1 MPTHSFTG
9 VLYPIS
15 LQTKP
20 LQLLKWIY
28 NKDKDFNSS
37 CSGTVIQVLY
47 IHHSHFS
54 FITMNNPEHLY
65 SCKFSWLVST
75 RKQQNP
81 ADPASTACQ
90 VATIGAAADQNQVH
104 HRFLPTN
111 RQLAGETPPWL
122 VWVTNRGMCF
132 PLEMCPGET
141 QEQVEERF
149 WLEPLA
155 SQLTDA
161 SGWVCRQDFWKEC
174 QRLAQ

>member
-1 MPTHSFTG
+1 MDCQQHFPVDVLCSFERFPCRERFHYLGATHRHFTGEPPQAFVTQYQRHQQMPKHPLVYIFSQTQRHCRVPTHSFTG

-37 CSGTVIQVLY
+37 CSGTVVQVLY

-75 RKQQNP
+75 RK
-81 ADPASTACQ
+81 
-90 VATIGAAADQNQVH
+90 H
-104 HRFLPTN
+104 
-111 RQLAGETPPWL
+111 
-122 VWVTNRGMCF
+122 
-132 PLEMCPGET
+132 
-141 QEQVEERF
+141 
-149 WLEPLA
+149 
-155 SQLTDA
+155 
-161 SGWVCRQDFWKEC
+161 
-174 QRLAQ
+174 